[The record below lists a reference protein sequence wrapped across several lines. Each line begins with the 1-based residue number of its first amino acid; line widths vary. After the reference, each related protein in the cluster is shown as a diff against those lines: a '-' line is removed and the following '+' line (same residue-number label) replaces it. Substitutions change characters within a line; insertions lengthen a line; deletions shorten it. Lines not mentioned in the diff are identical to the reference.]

1 MKTTIFTMMKLALIS
16 TLLFC
21 VLFLVSCSKASTTP
35 EKKEEEQILHELP
48 IEYESFRKIIGWV
61 SDEEVIVHVGEGNTD
76 TLYLFDV
83 FNGEMTTLY
92 EANAIILTTVISE
105 DKQKIFIQTVADEDR
120 ELKIINLSGA
130 VEQKITI
137 QTNGYLNINWNP
149 VDQNNLFVSYYK
161 QEEEM
166 IVQKWDIQTNQITD
180 VESNSLTPIW
190 YSANLYLYVD
200 NLDDFSLQTG
210 ELYMGD
216 TRTNKVTHIRNQV
229 TDFYL
234 NNDTFITFSPSD
246 FNKDELLL
254 NRQYP
259 FMVDNGFITIPKV
272 SMNERLIFPYLTQSS
287 REQAIYGVFPKEPT
301 QLEVKS
307 GEFQFSKLNFDTQKI
322 DAIVDLPD
330 NAPISISK
338 DGNYSLYGWR
348 YEYMIDLEKQELY
361 PLIQPE

>member
-229 TDFYL
+229 ADFYL

>member
-1 MKTTIFTMMKLALIS
+1 MKTTVSTMMKL

-21 VLFLVSCSKASTTP
+21 VFFLVSCSKDSIIP
-35 EKKEEEQILHELP
+35 EKKEKDKVLHELP
-48 IEYESFRKIIGWV
+48 LEYESFRKIIGWM
-61 SDEEVIVHVGEGNTD
+61 SDEEVLIHASEGNTD
-76 TLYLFDV
+76 TLYLFDI
-83 FNGEMTTLY
+83 FNGKMTTLY
-92 EANAIILTTVISE
+92 EANAIILTAVISE
-105 DKQKIFIQTVADEDR
+105 DKQKIFIQTVADENR
-120 ELKIINLSGA
+120 ELKIINLSG
-130 VEQKITI
+130 VIEQKITI
-137 QTNGYLNINWNP
+137 KTNGYLNINWNP
-149 VDQNNLFVSYYK
+149 VDQNNLFISYYK

-166 IVQKWDIQTNQITD
+166 IVQKWDINTNQITD
-180 VESNSLTPIW
+180 IKSNSLTPIW

-200 NLDDFSLQTG
+200 NSDDFSLQTG

-216 TRTNKVTHIRNQV
+216 IRTNKVIRIRNQV

-246 FNKDELLL
+246 FNEGELLL

-272 SMNERLIFPYLTQSS
+272 SMNDRLIFPYLTQSS
-287 REQAIYGVFPKEPT
+287 REQAIYGVFSKEPT

-307 GEFQFSKLNFDTQKI
+307 GEFQFSKLNFDTQKMDPI
-322 DAIVDLPD
+322 IDLPD

-338 DGNYSLYGWR
+338 DGNYCLYGWR

-361 PLIQPE
+361 PLIQSE

>member
-1 MKTTIFTMMKLALIS
+1 MKTTIFTMMKLALTS

-322 DAIVDLPD
+322 DPIVDLPD

>member
-1 MKTTIFTMMKLALIS
+1 MKTTIFTMMKLALTS